1 MTRMTSLTLALAVA
15 AVAHGEASAQVGI
28 AGRVSTLGLG
38 GELAIDLT
46 ERFTLRGGIGVTPV
60 EPSTSLGDIDVSLE
74 LPTWYNVGLDIYL
87 NGAMR
92 LGGGVLFKREDPRFT
107 GEFTANQN
115 IGGQD
120 FTPQE
125 IGRLIA
131 VLDSP
136 GQVPYALI
144 GFGKHT
150 APGAG
155 LFVDIG
161 VAFLGAPDIRMST
174 EGGTLPDDSG
184 SLRTALDAEEQEFEE
199 DAGRYLQFWPIF
211 SLGFRIGMG

>member
-1 MTRMTSLTLALAVA
+1 MTWLALVVAASAVA
-15 AVAHGEASAQVGI
+15 RGEASAQTGI

-38 GELAIDLT
+38 GELAIDVTDRLV
-46 ERFTLRGGIGVTPV
+46 LRGGIGITPV
-60 EPSTSLGDIDVSLE
+60 EPSSNLGDIDVSLE
-74 LPTWYNVGLDIYL
+74 LPTWYSAGLDLYL

-92 LGGGVLFKREDPRFT
+92 IGGGVLFKGEDPRFT
-107 GEFTANQN
+107 GRFTADQE
-115 IGGQD
+115 IGGQT

-125 IGRLIA
+125 IGTLIA

-136 GQVPYALI
+136 NQIPYALI

-155 LFVDIG
+155 LFVDFG

-174 EGGTLPDDSG
+174 EGGTLAADSG
-184 SLRTALDAEEQEFEE
+184 PLRTALDAEAQEFEE
-199 DAGRYLQFWPIF
+199 DAGRYLELWPILT
-211 SLGFRIGMG
+211 LGFRIGMG